1 MKAKPSPIR
10 AQIRAMSGTSTGAAA
25 VHNRRVVIDAL
36 RSNGALSRA
45 DLARA
50 TLLTKQTLSNI
61 IDELERDGL
70 VIPGETVKE
79 GRGKPA
85 LPYHLAPGGAY
96 SIGIQIDRHIA
107 RAVVVNLVGE
117 VVLRRSLKIGLTDPQ
132 AGMAQLALLVAE
144 SRAELARLHPGSAE
158 RTVGLGIAMPGPFGP
173 HAEGQGEDDYSMAR
187 WQGYPLA
194 DELAERSGLEVNV
207 QNDASAA
214 ATAERMTGKAHGLRN
229 GVCLYLGYGLGAGLI
244 LNRDLFNGRYGNAGE
259 IGMIRDLGA
268 SGPASVMEHAV
279 ALGGFCARFGLDYS
293 DAALFAR
300 IEALLRDPP
309 AGLSDWLD
317 EAARRLGWLAGILQL
332 LLDPDA
338 VILCGTAPPALIQ
351 ELGSRVNAQA
361 GPMGGHPRRLPLL
374 IGRGDPWIVA
384 IGAAAEPISRNF
396 DPNYAAILKG

>member
-1 MKAKPSPIR
+1 MKAKPTP
-10 AQIRAMSGTSTGAAA
+10 IRAMSGTSAGAAA

-61 IDELERDGL
+61 IEELERDGL
-70 VIPGETVKE
+70 VTAGETVKE

-85 LPYHLAPGGAY
+85 LPYHLAPTGAY
-96 SIGIQIDRHIA
+96 SIGVQIDRHVA

-117 VVLRRSLKIGLTDPQ
+117 VVLRRSLKIGLSDPQ
-132 AGMAQLALLVAE
+132 AGMEQLALLVAGC
-144 SRAELARLHPGSAE
+144 RADLATLHPGSAE

-173 HAEGQGEDDYSMAR
+173 QPAGLGEDDYTMAR
-187 WQGYPLA
+187 WQGFPLGP
-194 DELAERSGLEVNV
+194 ELAAHSGLEVNV

-244 LNRDLFNGRYGNAGE
+244 LNRDLFNGRFGNAGE

-268 SGPASVMEHAV
+268 EGPASVMERAV
-279 ALGGFCARFGLDYS
+279 ALGSFCARFGLDYS
-293 DAALFAR
+293 DEALFGQ
-300 IEALLRDPP
+300 IEALLRQPP
-309 AGLSDWLD
+309 EGLTAWLD

-351 ELGSRVNAQA
+351 ALAARVNAQS
-361 GPMGGHPRRLPLL
+361 GPMGGQPRRLPLL
-374 IGRGDPWIVA
+374 VGRGDPWIVA
-384 IGAAAEPISRNF
+384 TGAAAEPISRNF
-396 DPNYAAILKG
+396 DPNYAAILKS